1 MSLIL
6 EQNNKELTGQ
16 GYLVGLFSVLDA
28 ILDAELKDIVKEFTL
43 DAAIS
48 DALLLE
54 SGILGNCLSLIKEFE
69 LDNIDEAMVH
79 LANINSELHIGD
91 IFNFLLDAVL
101 YSDDIIEAI
110 AE

>member
-6 EQNNKELTGQ
+6 EQNNKELTEQ

-28 ILDAELKDIVKEFTL
+28 ILDGDLKDIVKEFTL

-54 SGILGNCLSLIKEFE
+54 KGTLGECLSLIKEFE
-69 LDNIDEAMVH
+69 VDNIDKAMVQ
-79 LANINSELHIGD
+79 LAKINPEQHVGH